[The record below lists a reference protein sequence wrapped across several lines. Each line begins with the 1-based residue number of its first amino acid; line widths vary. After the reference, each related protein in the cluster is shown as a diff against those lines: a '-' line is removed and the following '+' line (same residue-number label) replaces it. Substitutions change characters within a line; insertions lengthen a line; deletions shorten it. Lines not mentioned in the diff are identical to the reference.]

1 MRTTQRNFEIVF
13 VSIKI
18 GINPVHHNNKKSFQN
33 TLFKKIIMWSTWP
46 RSNPHRKKFEDP
58 AISRLP
64 VPKPKLTTSQNL
76 RKSEDQIASQS
87 NKVQPFLLIDSLHNT
102 VSKNL

>member
-1 MRTTQRNFEIVF
+1 MRTSKRNFEIVF

-18 GINPVHHNNKKSFQN
+18 GITQFIIKSPEKKN
-33 TLFKKIIMWSTWP
+33 TMWSTWP
-46 RSNPHRKKFEDP
+46 RSNPHRKKFDDP
-58 AISRLP
+58 AISRLSM
-64 VPKPKLTTSQNL
+64 PKPKITTSQNL

-102 VSKNL
+102 VST

>member
-1 MRTTQRNFEIVF
+1 MRTSQRNFEIVF

-18 GINPVHHNNKKSFQN
+18 GINPVHHNKKKSFQN
-33 TLFKKIIMWSTWP
+33 TLFKEIIMWSTWP
-46 RSNPHRKKFEDP
+46 RSNPHRKKFDDP
-58 AISRLP
+58 AISRLSM
-64 VPKPKLTTSQNL
+64 PKPKITTSQNL

-102 VSKNL
+102 VST

>member
-1 MRTTQRNFEIVF
+1 
-13 VSIKI
+13 
-18 GINPVHHNNKKSFQN
+18 
-33 TLFKKIIMWSTWP
+33 MWSTWP

-102 VSKNL
+102 VSKNLSKSAILPQKSKMCNHS